1 MLKHLTKYIERYV
14 LCKNC
19 KYPEAVL
26 YVEKNGKKEELK
38 SKCNA
43 CGSTNSHDA
52 SHKAGKEIIKY
63 LQKNKVG
70 ADIDNQP
77 GEPTEPEPVAVSTK
91 NEESDYEEEAKIDSK
106 RIETAVDAIFDLKS
120 VTYDSDT

>member
-1 MLKHLTKYIERYV
+1 MMLKHLTKYIERYV

-26 YVEKNGKKEELK
+26 YVEGKKDLK

-52 SHKAGKEIIKY
+52 THKAGKAIIKH
-63 LQKNKVG
+63 LQSNKGVTT
-70 ADIDNQP
+70 DIVKKTDDKT
-77 GEPTEPEPVAVSTK
+77 GEST
-91 NEESDYEEEAKIDSK
+91 EEE
-106 RIETAVDAIFDLKS
+106 
-120 VTYDSDT
+120 